1 MDRFWGSE
9 PSGKMLQA
17 GESLGERAETKGLL
31 GAGAEP
37 RVPYGGL
44 VRVGEVSGR
53 RTRNL
58 KAFGPEG
65 FFWGGRGV
73 SASLVQW
80 GELLGA
86 PSMVGASSDGW
97 AEGQEP

>member
-1 MDRFWGSE
+1 
-9 PSGKMLQA
+9 MLQA

-65 FFWGGRGV
+65 FFWGGEGRFGVSGPVGGAFGCTFYGRGV
-73 SASLVQW
+73 FGW
-80 GELLGA
+80 LG
-86 PSMVGASSDGW
+86 
-97 AEGQEP
+97 